1 MTGVADRAVASCATC
16 RQPLTG
22 RYCAHCGEKAL
33 DPDTLTVR
41 HFVVHTLV
49 DELVHLD
56 GKFWS
61 TLRYLITRPGF
72 LSGEYSAGRRRPYI
86 KPAKLLLASIIIYA
100 VATQGGLLVTLTIG
114 WLNLSTAPTAI
125 PADVSVQETVRRVDR
140 FGVLTKMLEAKSQTA
155 DLTSGAARERFHA
168 KLNGFA
174 QPLSFANVVLL
185 TVALSAFFRR
195 RRPLMLDHAVFS
207 MHTVSFVLISSLAFI
222 PGLWLIQRSHGAGL
236 VILLAVVIWQFAYVA
251 TGIRRF
257 YFADAS
263 RPPARSRVR
272 AIGAALLVYLL
283 NSAFI
288 TAIQLIGGA
297 IALNSL

>member
-1 MTGVADRAVASCATC
+1 
-16 RQPLTG
+16 
-22 RYCAHCGEKAL
+22 
-33 DPDTLTVR
+33 
-41 HFVVHTLV
+41 
-49 DELVHLD
+49 
-56 GKFWS
+56 
-61 TLRYLITRPGF
+61 
-72 LSGEYSAGRRRPYI
+72 
-86 KPAKLLLASIIIYA
+86 
-100 VATQGGLLVTLTIG
+100 
-114 WLNLSTAPTAI
+114 
-125 PADVSVQETVRRVDR
+125 
-140 FGVLTKMLEAKSQTA
+140 
-155 DLTSGAARERFHA
+155 
-168 KLNGFA
+168 
-174 QPLSFANVVLL
+174 
-185 TVALSAFFRR
+185 
-195 RRPLMLDHAVFS
+195 MLDHAVFS